1 MKFVVS
7 ACLLGENTKYN
18 GLNNR
23 NDELISLLEGHEII
37 TVCPEVMG
45 GLSTPRFPSEIK
57 GDSVMNSEGE
67 DITHYFEKGA
77 DKALQ
82 RVIEFDPDYIITM
95 DRSPSCGKGQ
105 IYDGSFSKKLIEG
118 DGIFIRKLD
127 GYRYKVL
134 GIKEALVKLNHE
146 NIF

>member
-7 ACLLGENTKYN
+7 ACLLGKNTKYN

-23 NDELISLLEGHEII
+23 NDELVKLLKGHDVI

-45 GLSTPRFPSEIK
+45 GLSIPRLPSEIR
-57 GDSVMNSEGE
+57 GDTVINSKGE
-67 DITHYFEKGA
+67 DVTQYFIDGA
-77 DKALQ
+77 DKELQ
-82 RVIEFDPDYIITM
+82 RVIDFNPDYIITM
-95 DRSPSCGKGQ
+95 DRSPSCGKDEV
-105 IYDGSFSKKLIEG
+105 YDGTFSKRLIKG
-118 DGIFIRKLD
+118 DGIFVQKLKVH
-127 GYRYKVL
+127 GFKVL

>member
-7 ACLLGENTKYN
+7 ACLLGKNTKYN

-23 NDELISLLEGHEII
+23 NDELVKLLEGHDVI

-57 GDSVMNSEGE
+57 GDRVVNSRGE
-67 DITHYFEKGA
+67 DVSKYFQTGA
-77 DKALQ
+77 DIALK
-82 RVIEFDPDYIITM
+82 RVIEFKPDYIITM

-105 IYDGSFSKKLIEG
+105 IYDGSFSKKLIDG
-118 DGIFIRKLD
+118 DGIFIQ
-127 GYRYKVL
+127 
-134 GIKEALVKLNHE
+134 KLNGYSFKVMGIGDAFEKLKHE